1 MTPSPPHHHHRH
13 ALTLQIPQNCSWL
26 HDVLALFQRFP
37 DMGAMGH
44 NGFCFY
50 LDKACTGGI
59 TAFELPGSGLPF
71 QFVELA
77 DYAPMTFRRWV
88 AGGGGL

>member
-1 MTPSPPHHHHRH
+1 MHPFHHPQTHLTHPHPRP
-13 ALTLQIPQNCSWL
+13 QIPLNCSWL

-44 NGFCFY
+44 NGYCFY

-59 TAFELPGSGLPF
+59 TAFELPDTGVHF

-77 DYAPMTFRRWV
+77 DYAPMTFRRW
-88 AGGGGL
+88 GRGW